1 MEFENR
7 MPWRK
12 IGKLKLSKVMD
23 LFEFRSTDINPS
35 YYQSMEKLNSHITG
49 KVQGITNISKMW
61 ASCILGKDRN

>member
-1 MEFENR
+1 MEFKNR

-35 YYQSMEKLNSHITG
+35 YYQSMEKLNTCITG
-49 KVQGITNISKMW
+49 KVREITNIS
-61 ASCILGKDRN
+61 

>member
-35 YYQSMEKLNSHITG
+35 YYQSMEKLNTYITG
-49 KVQGITNISKMW
+49 KVREITNIS
-61 ASCILGKDRN
+61 